1 MNKALLFITAF
12 ATSSFLASAE
22 VCLSD
27 WSFEV
32 QGCNYQEL
40 LERLNDELAGTDC
53 SHNAATE
60 LRTALGVDSEE
71 EAISRMEEE
80 CAKGYFPWDQVSK
93 KGLVF
98 DKEVMDGGTYYNEER
113 ESLDEYGNYQH
124 RLAEDPGARINEIY
138 DNIAQD
144 EGIEF
149 PDYLTNFEN
158 CELRAVM
165 CCFVQDRQ
173 ANDNNGNCETPY
185 DEQCVDADPA
195 DNTDICYHDY
205 ANSPTASRTPG
216 GFSIFNGDEGD
227 SHCHGFAWANDVLD
241 GTARLRGNSLF
252 YVTLY
257 DHLVQRGY
265 VGNIPG
271 APKCACIE
279 QMPVVT
285 RADCTQ
291 TDTTNEKVEFSFNDE
306 DGVNATIAS
315 FDIDFNACQGA
326 NNNNNDLEA
335 YYEQLKNDG
344 KATEAELEEVRE
356 HLVGSDNCKIATAN
370 FLESKGLRR
379 KIPTSIGQAL
389 ST

>member
-1 MNKALLFITAF
+1 M
-12 ATSSFLASAE
+12 
-22 VCLSD
+22 
-27 WSFEV
+27 
-32 QGCNYQEL
+32 G
-40 LERLNDELAGTDC
+40 
-53 SHNAATE
+53 
-60 LRTALGVDSEE
+60 
-71 EAISRMEEE
+71 
-80 CAKGYFPWDQVSK
+80 
-93 KGLVF
+93 GLVF

-124 RLAEDPGARINEIY
+124 RLAEDPGSRIKEIY
-138 DNIAQD
+138 ENIAQD

-173 ANDNNGNCETPY
+173 ANDNNANC
-185 DEQCVDADPA
+185 A
-195 DNTDICYHDY
+195 
-205 ANSPTASRTPG
+205 TASRTPG

-291 TDTTNEKVEFSFNDE
+291 TETTNEKVEFSFNDS
-306 DGVNATIAS
+306 DGVSATIAS

-344 KATEAELEEVRE
+344 KATEAELEEIRE
-356 HLVGSDNCKIATAN
+356 HLVGNCKNAISS
-370 FLESKGLRR
+370 FLETKGLRR
-379 KIPTSIGQAL
+379 KITQIGSPIQKVNY
-389 ST
+389 SQ